1 MHNQIWLDKEEAQCA
16 MSTFNDTK
24 NKLLQDWFSSLEKH
38 ALVLKDN
45 KKMRGEQLFGDKMK

>member
-1 MHNQIWLDKEEAQCA
+1 

-45 KKMRGEQLFGDKMK
+45 KKMRGEQLFSDKMK

>member
-1 MHNQIWLDKEEAQCA
+1 MN
-16 MSTFNDTK
+16 TFNDTK

-45 KKMRGEQLFGDKMK
+45 KEMRGEQLFSDKMK